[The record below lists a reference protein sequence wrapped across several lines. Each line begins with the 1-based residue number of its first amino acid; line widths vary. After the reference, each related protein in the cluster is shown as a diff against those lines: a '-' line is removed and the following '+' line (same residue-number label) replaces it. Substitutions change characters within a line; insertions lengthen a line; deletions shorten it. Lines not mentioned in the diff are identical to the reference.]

1 MKLLDRDM
9 NPSRKRNNEPKE
21 YLFVDGY
28 NIINSWDILKDFEE
42 GDIEE
47 SREKLIDILSE
58 YQVYSGIEIILVFD
72 AHLVKRNM
80 GNKENRSGLKIVYTR
95 ENETADHYIE
105 RSLDKI
111 GRIKRVRVATS
122 DWMEQQII
130 LGRGG
135 TRISARELEIEIFS
149 GRTKLT
155 KKKKNKNEQ
164 NNILIGRLDEKSI
177 EILNKLNVEE

>member
-1 MKLLDRDM
+1 MAK
-9 NPSRKRNNEPKE
+9 SRNNYKGPKE

-28 NIINSWDILKDFEE
+28 NIINAWEGLKDFQE

-47 SREKLIDILSE
+47 SREKLIDILAE
-58 YQVYSGIEIILVFD
+58 YQAYSGIEIILVFD
-72 AHLVKRNM
+72 AHLVKRNI
-80 GNKENRSGLKIVYTR
+80 GETEYRAGLKIVYTK

-111 GRIKRVRVATS
+111 GRVKRVRVATS

-135 TRISARELEIEIFS
+135 TRISARELEMEVFQEKKILS
-149 GRTKLT
+149 
-155 KKKKNKNEQ
+155 KKKQRKNEK
-164 NNILIGRLDEKSI
+164 NDFLLGRLDEESLRV
-177 EILNKLNVEE
+177 LNNWNQEE